1 MKTET
6 KKKKR
11 EEKPE
16 KGPQCQLWPPE
27 SMKTFSQTIHL
38 VNRPIKLSDSFSI
51 IAKRSV
57 TVDGFFLDKAK
68 SPKLKN

>member
-6 KKKKR
+6 KKR

-16 KGPQCQLWPPE
+16 KGLQCQLWPPE

-38 VNRPIKLSDSFSI
+38 LNRPIKLSDSFSLSL
-51 IAKRSV
+51 KGQLQL
-57 TVDGFFLDKAK
+57 TVSFL
-68 SPKLKN
+68 PK